1 MELVVLRVKLP
12 DDEEPQVP
20 DAKPDSGEHIVKEL
34 VALDGALTRA
44 TSLNFQI
51 CTRNSKSTTIRMAT
65 WCVHGLRVCPRPG
78 CPTWVVSST
87 RSFWLR
93 WTRGSTTSLLATSS
107 PPSCLESS
115 EMNVAPRPVLVER
128 ERRRHRPPLD
138 YVPDLSLSVIALRAP
153 AALPARSLPDSRS
166 ARARHLLVRAVRIAT
181 SLRLSQPALTSSPAA
196 PTRASS
202 PWSASP
208 LVERR

>member
-44 TSLNFQI
+44 TSLIVQI
-51 CTRNSKSTTIRMAT
+51 CTRNSKSTTRRMAT
-65 WCVHGLRVCPRPG
+65 WCVHGLRDCPRAVRQTGASRQLAHFGSGGRAALPHL
-78 CPTWVVSST
+78 S
-87 RSFWLR
+87 WLQAR
-93 WTRGSTTSLLATSS
+93 LPAVWQALNELW
-107 PPSCLESS
+107 
-115 EMNVAPRPVLVER
+115 RPARLVER
-128 ERRRHRPPLD
+128 ERLRHRPPWTR
-138 YVPDLSLSVIALRAP
+138 VPDLSLSVIALRAP